1 MDTLGQR
8 ILRLRKEKKLARDA
22 LGLKIGVSK
31 TSIKNWEDDENPPK
45 LEHLQAMADY
55 FGCSVEY
62 LTDGTGD
69 GDNFKKIQ
77 EKPVRRAPVL
87 NYVQAGEFCEY
98 HDEAISDEFEPVIGD
113 AGDNVYWI
121 LLEGDS
127 MEPDFKSGELVLID
141 PDMQP
146 NPADYVIALRKGE
159 KKVTFKKWRP
169 RGFDENT
176 GEEYSQLIP
185 SNENYPIIDSRFTP
199 FSICGVA
206 VQRNQVLRKS

>member
-8 ILRLRKEKKLARDA
+8 ILKLRKNRKLSREA
-22 LGLKIGVSK
+22 LGAKIGVSK
-31 TSIKNWEDDENPPK
+31 TSVKNWEDGENDPK
-45 LEHLQAMADY
+45 LEYLQLLADY
-55 FGCSVEY
+55 FKCSVEY
-62 LTDGTGD
+62 LTKGTGD

-77 EKPVRRAPVL
+77 EKPFRRAPVL
-87 NYVQAGEFCEY
+87 NFVQAGAFCEY
-98 HDEAISDEFEPVIGD
+98 HDEAISDEFEPVVGD

-121 LLEGDS
+121 VLEGDS
-127 MEPDFKSGELVLID
+127 MTPDFESGELVLID

-146 NPADYVIALRKGE
+146 NPADYVVALRKGE
-159 KKVTFKKWRP
+159 KAVTFKKWRP
-169 RGFDENT
+169 RGFDEAT

-185 SNENYPIIDSRFTP
+185 SNSDFPIIDSRFTP